1 MAVSDARPTI
11 LLAGGD
17 GGPSGVPRNICMLA
31 RALQDAAE
39 VHVVSEADRGG
50 YVDLKASGARHHVV
64 QRLKSSLNPG
74 HLWRGWCGF
83 LGIVQSR
90 PWSLVWLHARLPVL
104 LGRLALALRLWRPA
118 PETRVALTYHGLPF
132 GPGHRSG
139 MAALSRRVE
148 QALLAA
154 CPPLDLIFL
163 TVTQKQRM
171 VTAVGASVLRRHRC
185 HVLPNS
191 SDLGPLPQR
200 PDPRTPGR
208 TLVLTGRVGY
218 QKNYALAVRFFSHLP
233 QDMRLILCGGGTAEP
248 AFQRQMRQIAGPAA
262 ARLEFRGAM
271 ADIRPVLAEADGY
284 LLTSRYE
291 GTPIG
296 ALEACEAGL
305 PLLLSPFETAAD
317 VAAGH
322 PMARVLQLSAESMDQ
337 DAKSADLLIHE
348 YLVAR
353 ERHSTEIRAAWKQQW
368 SRSAFDRNAQ
378 ALLRELLSPRQ

>member
-1 MAVSDARPTI
+1 
-11 LLAGGD
+11 
-17 GGPSGVPRNICMLA
+17 
-31 RALQDAAE
+31 
-39 VHVVSEADRGG
+39 
-50 YVDLKASGARHHVV
+50 
-64 QRLKSSLNPG
+64 
-74 HLWRGWCGF
+74 
-83 LGIVQSR
+83 
-90 PWSLVWLHARLPVL
+90 
-104 LGRLALALRLWRPA
+104 
-118 PETRVALTYHGLPF
+118 
-132 GPGHRSG
+132 
-139 MAALSRRVE
+139 
-148 QALLAA
+148 
-154 CPPLDLIFL
+154 
-163 TVTQKQRM
+163 
-171 VTAVGASVLRRHRC
+171 
-185 HVLPNS
+185 
-191 SDLGPLPQR
+191 
-200 PDPRTPGR
+200 
-208 TLVLTGRVGY
+208 
-218 QKNYALAVRFFSHLP
+218 
-233 QDMRLILCGGGTAEP
+233 MRLILCGGGTAEP